1 MNPAPYRVV
10 WKRSATEIQLV
21 GIVNRLIERNEPIEP
36 VTRAMDRLDQLL
48 SINPNGVGESRPNF
62 ERILTESP
70 LTVWYAVH
78 DDERMV
84 YVLAVNYT
92 VPRHLRG

>member
-1 MNPAPYRVV
+1 VNPGPYRII
-10 WKRSATEIQLV
+10 WKRSASDMQLV
-21 GIVNRLIERNEPIEP
+21 NIVTRLLEQTETVEP
-36 VTRAMDRLDQLL
+36 VTRAVARIDQLL
-48 SINPNGVGESRPNF
+48 AANPNHVGESRPNF
-62 ERILTESP
+62 ERILTEAP

>member
-10 WKRSATEIQLV
+10 WKRSALEIQLAT
-21 GIVNRLIERNEPIEP
+21 IVNRLLERGEPMEP
-36 VTRAMDRLDQLL
+36 VTLAMDRLDQLL
-48 SINPNGVGESRPNF
+48 SLNPNAIGESRPNF

-70 LTVWYAVH
+70 LTIWYAVH
-78 DDERMV
+78 DDERIV
-84 YVLAVNYT
+84 YVLAVSYT